1 MYRPLVEL
9 KLEIRIQ
16 ITINCSRAT
25 GICVASM
32 SEPGS
37 SPITMRVRLER
48 DMPQLAQG
56 GAHVIT
62 IVGSLVTIE
71 NQGGFH
77 MSSRMLQ
84 LGSRSLVVGEMLVL
98 GMQQS
103 SLGTV

>member
-1 MYRPLVEL
+1 
-9 KLEIRIQ
+9 
-16 ITINCSRAT
+16 
-25 GICVASM
+25 
-32 SEPGS
+32 
-37 SPITMRVRLER
+37 MRVR
-48 DMPQLAQG
+48 LAQG

-71 NQGGFH
+71 NQVGFH